1 QDLEP
6 IIKQRIAEEEKREAE
21 LKAKAEAEAREKAEA
36 EAEAQAQ
43 AQAQAQAKAQA
54 EIEAI
59 QAQEKQ
65 SNMESAVEKT
75 QEITSEPIS
84 DFVITIQLKQVT
96 RNKAIQ
102 IARDL
107 KAQFGDNVSLKPQ
120 INRMYL
126 TGRE

>member
-1 QDLEP
+1 E
-6 IIKQRIAEEEKREAE
+6 
-21 LKAKAEAEAREKAEA
+21 
-36 EAEAQAQ
+36 AQ